1 MDFRIFNSAPSIHTR
16 RGLVILS
23 LLVAGAVLAG
33 CTGQAQQQDDAVAR
47 AVKQTLYDHE
57 PVNLL
62 HVEVSVSQRVA
73 YLSGEVDEYRHK
85 EEAERVARDVRGVLD
100 VVNKVQVQP

>member
-1 MDFRIFNSAPSIHTR
+1 M
-16 RGLVILS
+16 GLGVS
-23 LLVAGAVLAG
+23 SEKGAVLLFIIGLLGVVLFG
-33 CTGQAQQQDDAVAR
+33 CVDQSSRQDDAVGR

-62 HVEVSVSQRVA
+62 HVEVSVSRQVV
-73 YLSGEVDEYRHK
+73 YLNGEVDEYSHK
-85 EEAERVARDVRGVLD
+85 EEAERVSRDVRGVLN